1 MNEPLIFTEQRVFPR
16 VMDAVLTLV
25 AWLGFSY
32 LIYTGL
38 MVALAESPDSGV
50 RPFYST
56 YGTVML
62 YMAVA
67 LLIGAVLIG
76 WAKYNQHRFRVER
89 RRRRPGLEKH
99 EVAASFS
106 ITPELALELSKAR
119 VLTLAHYDTGA
130 IDRVYMAKLL
140 ADEPEYNVR
149 R

>member
-1 MNEPLIFTEQRVFPR
+1 MNQPLIFTEQRLLPR
-16 VMDAVLTLV
+16 LLDAALTVV

-32 LIYTGL
+32 LIFAGL
-38 MVALAESPDSGV
+38 LVALAQSPNTGV

-62 YMAVA
+62 YLAVA

-140 ADEPEYNVR
+140 AEEPEYEVR